1 MRQYGELDTA
11 LSCNIGYGKISPRNC
26 YAGGQSTNCKM
37 NKIVLELFQQGK
49 RVDLFFH
56 KTENYKNVKPPNYLS
71 KTQKKEFNEI
81 ADKLVNIGIMS
92 ELDEDCL
99 ARYLISKDNYLKFT
113 KLLNIAFKNKTSK
126 KNQDNIEIQKIL
138 SNEIECNLINQD
150 RAFKQCRQCAT
161 DLGLTISS
169 RCRLIVPSNNTKN
182 IKENKFSKFLA

>member
-1 MRQYGELDTA
+1 MAGKPREPIELILA
-11 LSCNIGYGKISPRNC
+11 KGKKHLTKNEIEQRKN
-26 YAGGQSTNCKM
+26 TEIN
-37 NKIVLELFQQGK
+37 
-49 RVDLFFH
+49 
-56 KTENYKNVKPPNYLS
+56 TENYKNVKPPNYLS